1 MGFVKVRNDETLI
14 MANVFWKKTKAN
26 LNENP
31 KAALSTYMLSMKACK
46 MKGNVELISKVF

>member
-1 MGFVKVRNDETLI
+1 MGFAKVRNDETLI

-26 LNENP
+26 LNDNP
-31 KAALSTYMLSMKACK
+31 KAALSTYILSMKACQ